1 MNAIE
6 EDRDFIEALNEVA
19 KAVSEA
25 GIKSDEA
32 VRALGSLFGAGLRAA
47 IRYDIEN
54 RPNNWRKMHGL
65 PMRRRGGRRWR

>member
-19 KAVSEA
+19 KAVSEV

-32 VRALGSLFGAGLRAA
+32 ARALGSLFNAGLRAA
-47 IRYDIEN
+47 IRNDIRN
-54 RPNNWRKMHGL
+54 RPNNWRKMHGI
-65 PMRRRGGRRWR
+65 PMRRKGGRRWR